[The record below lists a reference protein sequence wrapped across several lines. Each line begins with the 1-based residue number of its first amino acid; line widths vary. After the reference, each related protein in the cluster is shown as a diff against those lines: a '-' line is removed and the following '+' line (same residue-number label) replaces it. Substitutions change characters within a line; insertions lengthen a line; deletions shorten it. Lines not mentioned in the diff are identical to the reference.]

1 MKLHGVSMHSVLLLV
16 GMTPTSV
23 LSTTWDTT
31 AETHVQQ
38 QYNKDEQAN
47 PQDVSNHAAT
57 RNLGMEEEDLTA
69 VDPIP
74 GEGGKKGDKGGCG
87 DAEDGGGKG
96 GKGMDS
102 GGHRRNRRARKNLR
116 FLSSGKRES
125 DRGGATAVIEDGGD
139 PDGLVVG
146 VIGCAE
152 AEFEEDGG
160 FERGL

>member
-1 MKLHGVSMHSVLLLV
+1 MHSVLLLV

-31 AETHVQQ
+31 AETQVQQ

-57 RNLGMEEEDLTA
+57 RNLGMEEGDLTA

-74 GEGGKKGDKGGCG
+74 GEGGKKGGKGGCG

-102 GGHRRNRRARKNLR
+102 GGHRRNRGARKNRR

-125 DRGGATAVIEDGGD
+125 YSSDGGALAAGDTGG
-139 PDGLVVG
+139 P
-146 VIGCAE
+146 I
-152 AEFEEDGG
+152 
-160 FERGL
+160 